1 MSAKDKS
8 EELYANLRSNLES
21 IRNKEGVIGYI
32 LRNSKSASVDI
43 DDPTKIIDYAIL
55 SAESLE
61 TGEVASEIF
70 QVGSINSLIT
80 EGKDIKVLS
89 LVIGDQRLS
98 IFMDKKVDHN
108 RICRVLDPTK
118 HNQRRNA
125 SLNESGEENQEKNE
139 IEVPL

>member
-1 MSAKDKS
+1 MSTKVKS
-8 EELYANLRSNLES
+8 EELFANPRFNLES
-21 IRNKEGVIGYI
+21 IRSQEGVIGYI

-43 DDPTKIIDYAIL
+43 DDPTKITDFAIL

-61 TGEVASEIF
+61 TGEVASKIF

-125 SLNESGEENQEKNE
+125 SLNESSEENQEKNE